1 MNHSGNDANSLFFGY
16 CFELASPASS
26 GSVIGPLAEKVIQN
40 LSISSGILFS
50 HPAEGARTPFFLHF
64 TRNQSQA
71 RALIFPLDDAK
82 FALQNTV
89 QHEHTVRFETGKNA
103 RA

>member
-26 GSVIGPLAEKVIQN
+26 GSVIGPLAQKVIQN
-40 LSISSGILFS
+40 LSLSSGILFS
-50 HPAEGARTPFFLHF
+50 HPTERARTPFFLDF
-64 TRNQSQA
+64 TRNQPQA
-71 RALIFPLDDAK
+71 RALKILVYNGEFTA
-82 FALQNTV
+82 QNARK
-89 QHEHTVRFETGKNA
+89 HEHAIRFQALKKP